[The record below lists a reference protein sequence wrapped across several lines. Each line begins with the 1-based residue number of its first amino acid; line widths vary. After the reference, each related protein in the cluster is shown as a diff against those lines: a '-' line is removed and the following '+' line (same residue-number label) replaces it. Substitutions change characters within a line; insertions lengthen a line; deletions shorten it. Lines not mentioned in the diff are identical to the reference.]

1 MGANNS
7 VPAVLGHK
15 SALFC
20 LFSLPVNKKGSTV
33 NMSIHIVI

>member
-15 SALFC
+15 SVLFC
-20 LFSLPVNKKGSTV
+20 PFSLPVSKIGSTV
-33 NMSIHIVI
+33 NMSIHIVV